1 LSLPFGGKFAE
12 FVYNTFKLFGAR
24 VNVVVS
30 VEIMKLRMIKL
41 TPEFLMKAL
50 QGKIAAS
57 ISNLPEDAEL
67 LDIKYDVF
75 SKQVLAVVRSSS
87 FEDVPESYPIPE
99 FNVTTSA
106 KPQTATQPTVAVNLD
121 PKPAAVLKIEPAPV
135 KKPQAQPAKPT
146 GKIENEFSP
155 EHRKLLSF
163 KVEGETVVVKPIQ
176 FLKEEWED
184 INEVV
189 RSLGG
194 KWVKGDI
201 ISYWAIPLQQG

>member
-1 LSLPFGGKFAE
+1 
-12 FVYNTFKLFGAR
+12 
-24 VNVVVS
+24 
-30 VEIMKLRMIKL
+30 MKIRIIKL
-41 TPEFLMKAL
+41 TPEFLMNTL
-50 QGKIAAS
+50 QGKNATA
-57 ISNLPEDAEL
+57 ISNMPEDTEL
-67 LDIKYDVF
+67 LDIKYDAF
-75 SKQVLAVVRSSS
+75 SKQVLAVVRSNS

-99 FNVTTSA
+99 FNVTSSA
-106 KPQTATQPTVAVNLD
+106 KPKTTIQPTVSVKLE
-121 PKPAAVLKIEPAPV
+121 PKPSAVLKIEPKPII
-135 KKPQAQPAKPT
+135 KPQTQSAKPT

-163 KVEGETVVVKPIQ
+163 KVEGETVVVKPVQ

-201 ISYWAIPLQQG
+201 ISYWAIPLQQ